1 MATKKCDECGK
12 TIADYVGTCPACGGS
27 NLSGAFW
34 EFLAGIIALGIVY
47 FLATFLLEIF
57 F

>member
-1 MATKKCDECGK
+1 MATKKCDECGA
-12 TIADYVGTCPACGGS
+12 TIADYVGTCPTCGGT

-47 FLATFLLEIF
+47 FLATFLLDVF